1 MNIRIPDPP
10 TPEWIEAAVRYADAE
25 TADDIRNA
33 SYPFIR
39 AHQNP
44 GRAASRILVSALR
57 ESKEL
62 VFIHATEKLVR
73 EREEKTTHPLI
84 FLLCFLVSML
94 GLFSVVRA
102 VAWLFGKGGAE

>member
-10 TPEWIEAAVRYADAE
+10 TPEWIEAAVRYADAK
-25 TADDIRNA
+25 TSDDIRNA
-33 SYPFIR
+33 SYPFIK

-44 GRAASRILVSALR
+44 GRAASRILAAPLR
-57 ESKEL
+57 DSIAGASVLAEAQLE
-62 VFIHATEKLVR
+62 R

-84 FLLCFLVSML
+84 QLLCYLVSLL
-94 GLFSVVRA
+94 GLFGVVWA